1 MSRTTLLLVALG
13 TAALATLASCGGGPE
28 TAPLRVYR
36 HSLDEAP
43 TSLDPVHA
51 ATVYSNYVIRAAYDT
66 LYAYEYLARPY
77 ELEPNL
83 AAAMPEISP
92 DGLVYTIP
100 IKQGVRFV
108 DDDAFPHGKG
118 RELTAQDVIYSIER
132 HFDPANR
139 SEGQWLW
146 RDRIA
151 GLDDW
156 GTSGANYDADV
167 AGLRAID
174 SHTLRIELTRPYP
187 QLPHTLAIGFAA
199 IVPREAVEHYGPE
212 IGIHPVGSG
221 PYKVESF
228 DTAKAV
234 LSANRAFRQES
245 VDIRAE
251 GYDESLHAFT
261 HVAAI
266 DGRAPP
272 FLDGIEIHFIPDATS
287 RMNSFE
293 KGNEIQFTELR
304 NEQADAVL
312 ASRNPP
318 ALLPAFAQRYDLS
331 AGLEAGFLYL
341 TFNFDFPEI
350 GRNADPE
357 RAARNHALRCAMI
370 KGFDWKARNDTF
382 YFGLGR
388 VFPGVIPP
396 CRPRVRSAAFDDERR
411 ARCRGGAQAA
421 RGRRLDRG
429 ESPRAR
435 LRRHGHGESP
445 ADVRAVPRLHGA
457 HRLSAGEDRVEAL
470 SHLRR
475 SPGRVEAEP
484 APARL
489 PQLVARLSRR
499 GERAPA
505 LLLAEPVARLERL
518 ELLQSRV
525 RPALRAVLRHAAVAG
540 AHGDLPPHEPDAH
553 RRLRRD
559 QRHRAHAHPALAQ
572 ERDRVSGSRD
582 PRRLLPEVRRPRAL
596 MHYALRKLAGAVTL
610 VLGVTFVS
618 FLFMVWFAP
627 DPTYKLLGKNPSA
640 AQVEQTRQLLCL
652 DCPFPVRYLRY
663 LGELSTF
670 DFGNSWSSGER
681 VSRLLARTM
690 PVSLALLAPGFVLGN
705 ALGLLLAMVAAH
717 WRGRWLDRLIMACAV
732 AGMSVSFVIALIAFQ
747 VVFSSSYGLDLFP
760 VRGWDVHDFGDYLRY
775 VTVPTLATI
784 FVTLGYNTRFYRAVL
799 VEELGRDHVRTARA
813 FGASTPEVFLRNV
826 CRTLPSPSSRACS
839 SRFLSS

>member
-13 TAALATLASCGGGPE
+13 TAALATLASCGGGPD

-51 ATVYSNYVIRAAYDT
+51 ATVYSNYVIRATYDT

-146 RDRIA
+146 RDRIV

-167 AGLRAID
+167 AGLRALD

-331 AGLEAGFLYL
+331 TGLEAGFLYL

-350 GRNADPE
+350 GRNEDPE

-396 CRPRVRSAAFDDERR
+396 VVPEFDPQLSMTSVELDVEGARKLLADAGWTAENLPELVYADTGTGNHQQMYEQFRGFMERI
-411 ARCRGGAQAA
+411 GYPPEKIVWKPYPTFGDLQAA
-421 RGRRLDRG
+421 WKQSQLPLVFHSWSLDFPDA
-429 ESPRAR
+429 ENALQLFYSPN
-435 LRRHGHGESP
+435 
-445 ADVRAVPRLHGA
+445 
-457 HRLSAGEDRVEAL
+457 
-470 SHLRR
+470 R
-475 SPGRVEAEP
+475 SPGSNDSNYSNP
-484 APARL
+484 AYDRLYEQSSVMPPSPERTAIYHRMNQMLIDDCVAISGIART
-489 PQLVARLSRR
+489 RI
-499 GERAPA
+499 
-505 LLLAEPVARLERL
+505 LLWHKNVIAY
-518 ELLQSRV
+518 
-525 RPALRAVLRHAAVAG
+525 
-540 AHGDLPPHEPDAH
+540 PD
-553 RRLRRD
+553 R
-559 QRHRAHAHPALAQ
+559 
-572 ERDRVSGSRD
+572 EI
-582 PRRLLPEVRRPRAL
+582 
-596 MHYALRKLAGAVTL
+596 
-610 VLGVTFVS
+610 LGGF
-618 FLFMVWFAP
+618 FLKYV
-627 DPTYKLLGKNPSA
+627 D
-640 AQVEQTRQLLCL
+640 
-652 DCPFPVRYLRY
+652 
-663 LGELSTF
+663 
-670 DFGNSWSSGER
+670 
-681 VSRLLARTM
+681 LAR
-690 PVSLALLAPGFVLGN
+690 
-705 ALGLLLAMVAAH
+705 
-717 WRGRWLDRLIMACAV
+717 
-732 AGMSVSFVIALIAFQ
+732 
-747 VVFSSSYGLDLFP
+747 
-760 VRGWDVHDFGDYLRY
+760 
-775 VTVPTLATI
+775 
-784 FVTLGYNTRFYRAVL
+784 
-799 VEELGRDHVRTARA
+799 
-813 FGASTPEVFLRNV
+813 
-826 CRTLPSPSSRACS
+826 
-839 SRFLSS
+839 